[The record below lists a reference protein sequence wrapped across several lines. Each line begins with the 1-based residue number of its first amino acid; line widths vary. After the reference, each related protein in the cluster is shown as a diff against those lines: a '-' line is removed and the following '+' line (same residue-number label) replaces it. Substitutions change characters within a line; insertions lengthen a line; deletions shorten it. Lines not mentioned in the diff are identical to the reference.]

1 VHTTARDEVTSTARR
16 LLLRAEV
23 GRLRARE
30 SRRVFD
36 PSVHVGVLGGDRTGV
51 VLRAADRP
59 RVDTALRTDL
69 VSRLVEGS
77 PAPWRTLWLVRPGA
91 PDLHDMDLQ
100 WLAAARVAFGMHDRR
115 LDGCFAVTR
124 TGWRDVLTDERQEW
138 ARLRLQV

>member
-1 VHTTARDEVTSTARR
+1 MVPVSVQVTPPTAAGR

-51 VLRAADRP
+51 PLRAADRSQ
-59 RVDTALRTDL
+59 VDVALRTDV

-77 PAPWRTLWLVRPGA
+77 PSQWHTAWLVRPGT
-91 PDLHDMDLQ
+91 PDQHDMDLQ
-100 WLAAARVAFGMHDRR
+100 WLAAAWTAFGMHARR
-115 LDGCFAVTR
+115 LDGCFVVTR
-124 TGWRDVLTDERQEW
+124 TGWCDVVTDERQVW
-138 ARLRLQV
+138 TRLRI